1 MSCSVIGQKCTDGPS
16 GGQDGSDEEDKYIVG
31 GEEIRG
37 CEATNE
43 VGQHPQ
49 SGYQPRAARQTQI
62 YKHSQDSRW

>member
-43 VGQHPQ
+43 VG
-49 SGYQPRAARQTQI
+49 
-62 YKHSQDSRW
+62 